1 MCGQFLIIQCL
12 KYLFSELQTAEP
24 VVFSFITKGDV
35 SKLEK
40 FRSLEVQK
48 FSQMHKY
55 LIIRY
60 HYSNDRTSG
69 LLNSLTSPI
78 LIHPLISCRG
88 PRRYPDDAHVSI

>member
-69 LLNSLTSPI
+69 LLNSRTSPI